1 MVITK
6 GMIKLLKTEEN
17 PDYLNSFLDYST
29 TMLNKSPNSIKEYNY
44 DLAMFLKFIKIHFG
58 LTKETDFS
66 KINIK
71 DVSLNTIKKI
81 ELNDIHAFI
90 GYLAREHNSKP
101 ATRARKVSTIRIFF
115 KYLSQK
121 ANLIDKNPAQDL
133 ETPKLNKRL
142 PKYLNLEDSKKL
154 LEAADNE
161 DNRNHERDYAILT
174 IFLNCG
180 LRLSELVGINIQDID
195 FIENKMTVIGKGNKE
210 RTIYLNKACIKA
222 IGEYMAVRKKIGVR
236 PDKLH
241 SDKALFLSERKE
253 RISRRTVQ
261 HIVYTKLS
269 AAGLDTSKFS
279 AHKLRHTAATL
290 MYQYGQVDIRALQVL
305 LGHESISTTE
315 IYTHVDNEQ
324 VRNAV
329 EANPL
334 SNL

>member
-1 MVITK
+1 M
-6 GMIKLLKTEEN
+6 LKTEEN

-154 LEAADNE
+154 LEARLCNF
-161 DNRNHERDYAILT
+161 NHFFKLWLT
-174 IFLNCG
+174 SF
-180 LRLSELVGINIQDID
+180 
-195 FIENKMTVIGKGNKE
+195 
-210 RTIYLNKACIKA
+210 
-222 IGEYMAVRKKIGVR
+222 
-236 PDKLH
+236 
-241 SDKALFLSERKE
+241 
-253 RISRRTVQ
+253 
-261 HIVYTKLS
+261 
-269 AAGLDTSKFS
+269 
-279 AHKLRHTAATL
+279 
-290 MYQYGQVDIRALQVL
+290 
-305 LGHESISTTE
+305 
-315 IYTHVDNEQ
+315 
-324 VRNAV
+324 
-329 EANPL
+329 
-334 SNL
+334 